1 MTAMVEERIVE
12 VTEAIDLEQAEDQP
26 VQSTRLREILIGAGV
41 VAVGAAVLLL
51 AQQLPAE
58 AANGEFGSRWWPSLI
73 GGAIILLGI
82 AVAVVGALRPPP
94 RDCEEPGATGI
105 WQLLAI
111 LGLIVAY
118 GIAWRFAHFLVVT
131 PLLVLGIMALLG
143 GRGWRSLVLVPV
155 VVTGALYGV
164 FGLLLRVPL

>member
-1 MTAMVEERIVE
+1 MVEERTVQATE
-12 VTEAIDLEQAEDQP
+12 VNDLEQAPDQP
-26 VQSTRLREILIGAGV
+26 AQSTRLREILIGAGV
-41 VAVGAAVLLL
+41 VAVGATVLLL

-58 AANGEFGSRWWPSLI
+58 AANSEFGSRWWPSLI
-73 GGAIILLGI
+73 GGAITLLGL
-82 AVAVVGALRPPP
+82 AVAIVGALRPPV

-111 LGLIVAY
+111 LGLIVVY

-131 PLLVLGIMALLG
+131 PLLVLGIMTLLG